1 MTKRVRVFE
10 TIDGQYYTNQKDAV
24 LHDAEQKVESLL
36 PEEHLCENGLQKQ
49 DANLIVNFIANN
61 IDAVYND
68 IVKSMAKVLIP
79 RKPRTPKNVEKK
91 NVAEKKPAPAK
102 KKAATK

>member
-1 MTKRVRVFE
+1 MTKRVRVFK
-10 TIDGQYYTNQKDAV
+10 TVDGQYYTNQKDAV

-36 PEEHLCENGLQKQ
+36 PEGLCENGLQKQ
-49 DANLIVNFIANN
+49 DAKFIVDFIADN

-79 RKPRTPKNVEKK
+79 RKPRTPKNVAEE